1 MSTFVNTRKQLEM
14 EQQFF
19 NFLYGLYLVISSY
32 INKSVF
38 YEYFCKILQIGQLLF
53 FKWVFYEYFC

>member
-19 NFLYGLYLVISSY
+19 NFSYGPYLVISSY
-32 INKSVF
+32 INKWVF
-38 YEYFCKILQIGQLLF
+38 YEYFCKMLQIQQFLCISTSF
-53 FKWVFYEYFC
+53 